1 MELHQVIARYLSITL
16 SAFSLYLRIF
26 DLTTASHQ
34 SVMLLATTNCPWD
47 LDEAMRRRLEKRIYI
62 PLPDEAA
69 RAELFE
75 ICMRSVDVDTEH
87 VSASLLAGYTQGYS
101 GADIRIICRE
111 AAMMPMRR
119 LLLEKRPEEIQRL
132 RSSGLL
138 VITQVQLHDFMSAIQ
153 NTSPSVSSSFDD
165 KYLAWDKEFGSR

>member
-1 MELHQVIARYLSITL
+1 
-16 SAFSLYLRIF
+16 
-26 DLTTASHQ
+26 
-34 SVMLLATTNCPWD
+34 MLLATTNCPWD

-75 ICMRSVDVDTEH
+75 ICMRDVDVDTHH
-87 VSASLLAGYTQGYS
+87 VSANVLATSTHGYS

-119 LLLEKRPEEIQRL
+119 LLLEKRPDEIQRL
-132 RSSGLL
+132 RAAGEL
-138 VITQVQLHDFMSAIQ
+138 VISKVQLHDFMTAIQ
-153 NTSPSVSSSFDD
+153 NTSPSVSSTFDA
-165 KYLAWDKEFGSR
+165 KYLSWDREYGSR

>member
-1 MELHQVIARYLSITL
+1 
-16 SAFSLYLRIF
+16 
-26 DLTTASHQ
+26 
-34 SVMLLATTNCPWD
+34 MLLATTNCPWD

-75 ICMRSVDVDTEH
+75 ICMRSVDVDSARVGPAALAASTE
-87 VSASLLAGYTQGYS
+87 GYS
-101 GADIRIICRE
+101 GADIRIVCRE

-132 RSSGLL
+132 RAAGQL
-138 VITQVQLHDFMSAIQ
+138 VISKVQLDDFMTAIQ

-165 KYLAWDKEFGSR
+165 KYLAWDREYGSR

>member
-1 MELHQVIARYLSITL
+1 MVLHPIVARFDFCLLENITFL
-16 SAFSLYLRIF
+16 LFYFFANFL
-26 DLTTASHQ
+26 Q

-75 ICMRSVDVDTEH
+75 ICMRSVDMDTDH
-87 VSASLLAGYTQGYS
+87 VSAKALADATAGYS

-119 LLLEKRPEEIQRL
+119 LLLEKRPDEIQKL
-132 RSSGLL
+132 RAAGELNISKVSCILSILFSAFLL
-138 VITQVQLHDFMSAIQ
+138 SAVEQI
-153 NTSPSVSSSFDD
+153 
-165 KYLAWDKEFGSR
+165 